1 MNLIEQ
7 QLWDYIDGNLTEAEQ
22 KDIEL
27 KIADNSDIKQQ
38 YEDLLSIN
46 NTLNEL
52 EIDAPSMSFTRN
64 VMESVA
70 LEPAPVALRTKVDTR
85 IVYGVSLFFLLP
97 LLAIFGYVVSTTSF
111 TMPNFS
117 KYFSTNF
124 NIQDYLTPTTVYVF
138 IGVDVILALIFMD
151 YLLRKNLN
159 QKV

>member
-27 KIADNSDIKQQ
+27 KIAANSDIKQQ
-38 YEDLLSIN
+38 YEDLLSFN
-46 NTLNEL
+46 NTFNEL

-64 VMESVA
+64 IMERIE

-85 IVYGVSLFFLLP
+85 IIFGITLFFVLP
-97 LLAIFGYVVSTTSF
+97 LLAIFGYVLSTTKF
-111 TMPNFS
+111 TMPEVS
-117 KYFSTNF
+117 QYLTTNF
-124 NIQDYLTPTTVYVF
+124 NFQDYLTPATVYVF

-151 YLLRKNLN
+151 YLLRKKLN
-159 QKV
+159 AKL

>member
-7 QLWDYIDGNLTEAEQ
+7 QLWDYIDGNLTEAGQ
-22 KDIEL
+22 KDIEQ
-27 KIADNSDIKQQ
+27 KIATNIDIKRQ

-46 NTLNEL
+46 DTLNGL

-64 VMESVA
+64 VMERVE
-70 LEPAPVALRTKVDTR
+70 LEPAPIALSTKVDTR
-85 IVYGVSLFFLLP
+85 IVYGVALFFLLP
-97 LLAIFGYVVSTTSF
+97 LLAIFGYVLSTTNF
-111 TMPNFS
+111 IMPNFS
-117 KYFSTNF
+117 QYFSTNF